1 MQSSHRTLRFAA
13 SPGGF
18 EQGFIDVRAALDEGA
33 VGGRARHNAELVFE
47 EVVSNVIR
55 HGSDD
60 GRAHHIDVSLAF
72 EANAIVL
79 TFDDDGPAFD
89 PLQHPN
95 PSLPRSL
102 AEAHTGG
109 LGIFLVR
116 KAASELRYERT
127 PDEKNRLVV
136 TIASI

>member
-1 MQSSHRTLRFAA
+1 MHFAA
-13 SPGGF
+13 SPDGF
-18 EQGFIDVRAALDEGA
+18 EQGFIDVRAALDDGA
-33 VGGRARHNAELVFE
+33 VGARARYNAELVFE

-55 HGSDD
+55 HGSGQ
-60 GRAHHIDVSLAF
+60 GRAHYIDVSLAF

-89 PLQHPN
+89 PLQY
-95 PSLPRSL
+95 PSPTLPKSL
-102 AEAHTGG
+102 AEAPPGG

-116 KAASELRYERT
+116 KAATALRYERT
-127 PDEKNRLVV
+127 PDQKNRLVV